1 MPELIPCRVCEQG
14 MASSAKQCPHCGHP
28 NPNHQEPL
36 NHLGCLGA
44 AVVVVVSAWI
54 LYFLWPYLW

>member
-1 MPELIPCRVCEQG
+1 MPELIPCGVCEQE

-44 AVVVVVSAWI
+44 VVVVVVSI
-54 LYFLWPYLW
+54 LILLFLGNPFG